1 MSDYEFGS
9 LFETASS
16 SDGEEQAQKGN
27 DEQTPLAGAHAACSS
42 MAVID
47 TAAAAGVMR
56 CSSVPGLSVLPGFLD
71 KQQLVSSTAPT
82 MSSQHGV
89 CGLRFTSM
97 SPCSPTDAVTA
108 LLPMMG
114 CCDVP

>member
-1 MSDYEFGS
+1 MSDDEFGS

-16 SDGEEQAQKGN
+16 SDGEEQAQRGN
-27 DEQTPLAGAHAACSS
+27 DEEHGSLQTPLAGAHAACSS

-47 TAAAAGVMR
+47 TATAAGVMR

-71 KQQLVSSTAPT
+71 KQQQVGGSTALT

-89 CGLRFTSM
+89 CGLRFTS
-97 SPCSPTDAVTA
+97 
-108 LLPMMG
+108 
-114 CCDVP
+114 